1 MTTTAPSAQG
11 DPLRPVPARP
21 TPSRRDIVRAL
32 GSAMIGNWFE
42 LFDFIIYGYFAA
54 QIGIAMFP
62 KSDPLTTILSSFA
75 TYGVGFVMRPVGSM
89 VLGSLGDRFGRKSA
103 LVITMMLM
111 AGSTCATGLIPPYA
125 MIGLAAPALLV
136 VCRLVQGFAAGG
148 EWGGATTFLVEYAPP
163 GRRGLFGALQQLSTS
178 LAVVSAVLV
187 ALALNTVLSA
197 ESLQAWGWRVPFVAG
212 ILVAPLGFYL
222 RAKVPETPHFNAERE
237 VPEHPLREAITR
249 HRRTVLTIAGM
260 VVIWTV
266 AGYTYGTFLVSFS
279 SQVLGVSREFA
290 LLGTLTGAL
299 CNIAVI
305 PLAGWASDKVGRK
318 PFLLVSAA
326 GFALVSIPLF
336 QFMSLARSGTSVIVA
351 TAVAGVFSGLFSG
364 TAPTYLCEL
373 LPTRVRYTA
382 LSVGYNG
389 AVMLFGGFAPFIATL
404 LVRLTGTPI
413 APAFYI
419 TAAALLSFVVIAA
432 VRAPDP
438 AKAIDQ

>member
-1 MTTTAPSAQG
+1 MTTTALPAEG
-11 DPLRPVPARP
+11 LAARPVPGRK
-21 TPSRRDIVRAL
+21 DIARAL
-32 GSAMIGNWFE
+32 ASAMIGNWFE

-62 KSDPLTTILSSFA
+62 ASDPVTTILSSFA

-89 VLGSLGDRFGRKSA
+89 VLGSMGDRFGRKSA
-103 LVITMMLM
+103 LVLTMMLM
-111 AGSTCATGLIPPYA
+111 AGATCATGLIPTYA
-125 MIGLAAPALLV
+125 TVGIVAPCALV

-148 EWGGATTFLVEYAPP
+148 EWGGATTFLVEYAPAN
-163 GRRGLFGALQQLSTS
+163 RRGLFGALQQLSTS

-187 ALALNTVLSA
+187 ALVLNTVLPA
-197 ESLQAWGWRVPFVAG
+197 DDLQAWGWRVPFVLG
-212 ILVAPLGFYL
+212 ILIAPMGFYL
-222 RAKVPETPHFNAERE
+222 RTKVPETPHFKAETE
-237 VPEHPLREAITR
+237 VPGHPLREALTI
-249 HRRTVLTIAGM
+249 HRRTVLTISGM

-266 AGYTYGTFLVSFS
+266 AGYTYGTFLVSFA
-279 SQVLGVSREFA
+279 SQVLEVPSRYA

-299 CNIAVI
+299 CNVAVI

-318 PFLLVSAA
+318 PFLLASAA

-336 QFMSLARSGTSVIVA
+336 MFMTEARSGISVITA
-351 TAVAGVFSGLFSG
+351 TAVAGIFSGLFSG

-382 LSVGYNG
+382 LSVGYSG

-404 LVRLTGTPI
+404 LVRITGVTI
-413 APAFYI
+413 APAFYV
-419 TAAALLSFVVIAA
+419 TAAAVLSFLVIAC

-438 AKAIDQ
+438 AKAIDR